1 MKRKTY
7 KGTYS
12 VKSDAG
18 KVRISNEDQG
28 KVLVNSNGN
37 VLLAV
42 ADGMGG
48 HHKGDYASYET
59 VKIIFEAFKT
69 KKWYFNEYDAMRWMN
84 AVTRT
89 ANGYIYRMQDG
100 NEIYQGMGTT
110 LVMGMIYKNKLVV
123 LNSGD
128 SRLYVVRDKK
138 LVQLTE
144 DQTYVDYLLMS
155 GQITQEEAINHPKRH
170 VLTNAIGLFP
180 SLSADLRM
188 HNYNGETILLCSD
201 GLYNNVSEQDILNI
215 LLTTNSTEDKCDSLI
230 SLANFNGGDDNITV
244 VLWESYDDQ
253 D

>member
-1 MKRKTY
+1 
-7 KGTYS
+7 
-12 VKSDAG
+12 
-18 KVRISNEDQG
+18 
-28 KVLVNSNGN
+28 
-37 VLLAV
+37 
-42 ADGMGG
+42 
-48 HHKGDYASYET
+48 
-59 VKIIFEAFKT
+59 
-69 KKWYFNEYDAMRWMN
+69 
-84 AVTRT
+84 
-89 ANGYIYRMQDG
+89 
-100 NEIYQGMGTT
+100 
-110 LVMGMIYKNKLVV
+110 MIYKNKLVV

-180 SLSADLRM
+180 SLSADLRI
-188 HNYNGETILLCSD
+188 HNYNGEPILLCSD

-215 LLTTNSTEDKCDSLI
+215 LLTTNSVEDKCDSLI